1 MSNEHFFVTGA
12 MGCIGAWVI
21 RNLVQSGAG
30 VTVFDL
36 SSDQHRPKLVMTEK
50 ELASVRFIAGDITD
64 TDTVKR
70 SVTKSGATH
79 IIHLGALQVPFCK
92 ADPPLGAAVN
102 VVGTANMF
110 EAAKEAG
117 ISQLVYA
124 SSIAVYGD
132 SEFYTT
138 ELLQHDSS
146 LNPQTLYGVYK
157 QANEGTAGVY
167 WQDNQIASIGLRPYT
182 VYGPGRDQGMTST
195 PTAAMLAAVRNE
207 AYHISFGGYCGFQFV
222 DDVAK
227 ILIQA
232 AKIQQNGAHVFNIGG
247 SVAHMSE
254 VVSAIESV
262 MPEANITHEETGLP
276 FPKGAADS
284 ELQALLGEVPYTPLD
299 EGVANTMAHFK
310 TAIHDGLL
318 PTHS

>member
-12 MGCIGAWVI
+12 MGCIGAWVV

-50 ELASVRFIAGDITD
+50 ELANVRFTAADITD
-64 TDTVKR
+64 TDAVKR
-70 SVTKSGATH
+70 SVAESGATH

-110 EAAKEAG
+110 EAAKEAD

-132 SEFYTT
+132 SEFYST
-138 ELLQHDSS
+138 ELLQHDS
-146 LNPQTLYGVYK
+146 LLHPQTLYGVYK
-157 QANEGTAGVY
+157 QANEGTASVY

-207 AYHISFGGYCGFQFV
+207 AYNISFGGYCGFQFV

-232 AKIQQNGAHVFNIGG
+232 AKTQQNGAHVFNIGG

-254 VVSAIESV
+254 VVSAIKSV
-262 MPEANITHEETGLP
+262 MPEADITHEKAGLP

-284 ELQALLGEVPYTPLD
+284 ELQTLLGDVPYTPLD

-310 TAIHDGLL
+310 TAIADGLL
-318 PTHS
+318 PAHS

>member
-12 MGCIGAWVI
+12 MGCIGAWVV
-21 RNLVQSGAG
+21 RNLVQSGAA

-36 SSDQHRPKLVMTEK
+36 STNQHRPKLIMTAK
-50 ELASVRFIAGDITD
+50 ELANVRFTAGDITD
-64 TDTVKR
+64 TNTVKR
-70 SVTKSGATH
+70 SVTESGATH

-92 ADPPLGAAVN
+92 GNPPLGAAVN

-132 SEFYTT
+132 SKSYST
-138 ELLQHDSS
+138 ELLQHDSA
-146 LNPQTLYGVYK
+146 LHPQTLYGVYK
-157 QANEGTAGVY
+157 QANEGTATVY

-207 AYHISFGGYCGFQFV
+207 DYHISFGGYCGFQFV

-232 AKIQQNGAHVFNIGG
+232 AKTQQDGAHVFNIGG

-254 VVSAIESV
+254 VVSAIKSIA
-262 MPEANITHEETGLP
+262 PEVEITHEETELP
-276 FPKGAADS
+276 FPRGATDI
-284 ELQALLGEVPYTPLD
+284 ELQTLLGYVPYTPLE
-299 EGVANTMAHFK
+299 EGVSRTMAHFK
-310 TAIHDGLL
+310 TAIADGLL
-318 PTHS
+318 PAHS

>member
-12 MGCIGAWVI
+12 MGCIGAWVV
-21 RNLVQSGAG
+21 RNLIRSGAG

-50 ELASVRFIAGDITD
+50 ELANVQFIEGDITD
-64 TDTVKR
+64 TAFVKR
-70 SVTKSGATH
+70 SVTESSATH
-79 IIHLGALQVPFCK
+79 IIHLSALQVPFCK

-110 EAAKEAG
+110 EAAREAG
-117 ISQLVYA
+117 INQLVYA
-124 SSIAVYGD
+124 SSAAVYGD
-132 SEFYTT
+132 SDFYST
-138 ELLQHDSS
+138 ELLQHDSP
-146 LNPQTLYGVYK
+146 LHPQTLYGVYK

-227 ILIQA
+227 MLIQA
-232 AKIQQNGAHVFNIGG
+232 AKTQQNGAHVFNLEG
-247 SVAHMSE
+247 SIAHMSE
-254 VVSAIESV
+254 VVSAIKSV
-262 MPEANITHEETGLP
+262 IPEASITHEETALP
-276 FPKGAADS
+276 LPKGATDS
-284 ELQALLGEVPYTPLD
+284 KLRKLLGEIPYTPLD
-299 EGVANTMAHFK
+299 EGVATTMAHFK
-310 TAIHDGLL
+310 AAIAEGAL